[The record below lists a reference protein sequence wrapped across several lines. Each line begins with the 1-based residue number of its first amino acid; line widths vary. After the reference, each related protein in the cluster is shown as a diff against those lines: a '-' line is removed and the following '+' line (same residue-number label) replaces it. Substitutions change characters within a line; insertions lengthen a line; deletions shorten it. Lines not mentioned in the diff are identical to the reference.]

1 MCVRKKGTAN
11 DDDDDDGGT
20 AAAADVSHYTQH

>member
-20 AAAADVSHYTQH
+20 AAGDVSHYTQH

>member
-20 AAAADVSHYTQH
+20 AAADVSHYTQH